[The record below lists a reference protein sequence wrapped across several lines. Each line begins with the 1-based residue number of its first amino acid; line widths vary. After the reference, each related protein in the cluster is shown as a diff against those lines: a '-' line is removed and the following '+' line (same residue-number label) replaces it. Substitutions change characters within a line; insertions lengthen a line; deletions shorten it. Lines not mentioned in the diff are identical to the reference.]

1 MGLREIRY
9 DFAHGAPRRELNDV
23 LEEFGRTVP
32 TDSRILEVGAGLYD
46 HARFFPGRVET
57 FNADPGTEP
66 DIVGDAHAMPIDDNT
81 YDLVVCISTL
91 EHVRDPYQC
100 VREIFRILKPG
111 GRCFAWIPFYF
122 GVHDFP
128 IDVSRF
134 TAEGMEVLFEEA
146 GFERVEVD
154 REPWSGLF
162 HNISNTVHYVL
173 PRSHPKRWVRAAN
186 RGAFFVAR
194 AGFPLDRRLKLRTLY
209 AGASVIARKP
219 GG

>member
-1 MGLREIRY
+1 MGLAEVRY
-9 DFAHGAPRRELNDV
+9 DLAHGAPRRLLNQQ
-23 LEEFGRTVP
+23 LEEFAQTVP
-32 TDSRILEVGAGLYD
+32 PGARVIEVGAGLYD
-46 HARFFPGRVET
+46 HTRFFDERVDT
-57 FNADPGTEP
+57 FNADPDTNP
-66 DIVGDAHAMPIDDNT
+66 DILGDAHDMPIEAGV
-81 YDLVVCISTL
+81 YDVVVCISTL

-134 TAEGMEVLFEEA
+134 TAEGMVVLFEQA
-146 GFERVEVD
+146 GFERVDVD

-173 PRSHPKRWVRAAN
+173 PRAHPKRWVRAAN
-186 RGAFFVAR
+186 RGAFLVAR

-209 AGASVIARKP
+209 AGASVLAHKP
-219 GG
+219 GA